1 MLDRDAMVARIKDV
15 IDARMAGRGADA
27 MALIAPDAT
36 YEIAAD
42 VANLPGFPP
51 GGLAKDAVGDLIGLI
66 TYHSVTYDKPI
77 VEGNRVAMVMHVD
90 AEANG
95 IRHPLRLC
103 GLWEF
108 DAAGRPTSLVEY
120 ADTAAMRDWLTR
132 GSTAPT
138 IEPVQPAA

>member
-1 MLDRDAMVARIKDV
+1 MLDRSEMVARIKAV
-15 IDARMAGRGADA
+15 IDARMEGRGADA

-51 GGLAKDAVGDLIGLI
+51 GGLAKDAVGALIGLI
-66 TYHSVTYDKPI
+66 TYKGVTYEKPI
-77 VEGNRVAMVMHVD
+77 VDGNRVAMVMHVD

-95 IRHPLRLC
+95 VAHPLRLC

-108 DAAGRPTSLVEY
+108 DDAGRPTSLVEY
-120 ADTAAMRDWLTR
+120 ADTAAMRDWLT
-132 GSTAPT
+132 P
-138 IEPVQPAA
+138 